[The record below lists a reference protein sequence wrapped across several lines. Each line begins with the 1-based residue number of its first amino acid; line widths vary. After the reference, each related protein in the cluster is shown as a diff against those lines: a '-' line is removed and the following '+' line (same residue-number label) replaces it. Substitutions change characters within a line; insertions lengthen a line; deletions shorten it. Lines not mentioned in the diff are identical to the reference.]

1 MRNRLLNA
9 SSPLVLFGRFATAE
23 IHVVQYNGMYVQRS
37 SSMRLN
43 QLGILIIAN
52 SGGTRRAAFTLG
64 SCINIKPLTG
74 DGIQSDQ
81 GSCNNDAKLS
91 DYQAPPDFLSG
102 PMMILKGRCTYVYMD

>member
-1 MRNRLLNA
+1 M
-9 SSPLVLFGRFATAE
+9 
-23 IHVVQYNGMYVQRS
+23 VQYNDMYPYVQRS

-74 DGIQSDQ
+74 DGIPSDQ

-91 DYQAPPDFLSG
+91 DYQAPPDFLSE
-102 PMMILKGRCTYVYMD
+102 PMMILKLSASRKAYVCIYGLVR